1 VGRLAGVSM
10 RWKILGSIVLP
21 VFVLIVILTTA
32 ISTLVLADNA
42 RQVDDHLAREAQ
54 ELSLL
59 SERAYDARTGQPL
72 SSPKA
77 LLELYITR
85 TIPDPN
91 ETMFVLEDGVVFA
104 RTTDTPPVRLDRDA
118 NFLALVNQTSA
129 ATFGNW
135 NTEVGNARYVVVPVQ
150 ADGSTGALVAIIFS
164 DLNAAPMRDLLLRF
178 ALIGLFALV
187 GMVAL
192 GYLAA
197 GRIFRPIQKLTE
209 FASEVGEDRLQH
221 RLEVVDSNNELDR
234 LGIEFNTMLDRLEES
249 FKSQKQFVDIAGHEL
264 RTPLTVIRGHFDLVK
279 ANPAEAEQSLPIIED
294 ELERMSRLVQD
305 LQTLTKASA
314 PEFVRPE
321 TAELR
326 PLAADLKAK
335 IASLTRRKVEVI
347 GADGSWEIDP
357 QRISQAVLQLVEN
370 ALKYTPAKAKIKVSL
385 QVLGSQLQVVVEDG
399 GTGIPLD
406 QREAIFEPFVRGKGM
421 QNVEGSGIGLSLV
434 RAIAQAHGGEVSIGE
449 SELGG
454 ARFVLRIPR

>member
-54 ELSLL
+54 ELNLL
-59 SERAYDARTGQPL
+59 SERAFDPRTGQPL
-72 SSPKA
+72 TSPRA

-434 RAIAQAHGGEVSIGE
+434 RAIAKAHGGEVSIGE

>member
-1 VGRLAGVSM
+1 MGRLAGVSM

-54 ELSLL
+54 ELNLL
-59 SERAYDARTGQPL
+59 SERAFDPRTGQPL
-72 SSPKA
+72 TSPRA

-118 NFLALVNQTSA
+118 NFLALANQTSA

-209 FASEVGEDRLQH
+209 FASEVGEERLQH
-221 RLEVVDSNNELDR
+221 RFEVVDSNNELDR

-321 TAELR
+321 TTELR
-326 PLAADLKAK
+326 P
-335 IASLTRRKVEVI
+335 
-347 GADGSWEIDP
+347 
-357 QRISQAVLQLVEN
+357 
-370 ALKYTPAKAKIKVSL
+370 
-385 QVLGSQLQVVVEDG
+385 
-399 GTGIPLD
+399 
-406 QREAIFEPFVRGKGM
+406 
-421 QNVEGSGIGLSLV
+421 
-434 RAIAQAHGGEVSIGE
+434 
-449 SELGG
+449 
-454 ARFVLRIPR
+454 